1 MGRSDLGEGGL
12 QQWPRPCQRQP
23 FCPERRHPNHFSRQW
38 RKIPCPLQSSSR
50 RGDEFTF
57 PLLGNCLDIGEQRKK
72 SLHRYICRY
81 MDISFFLWL
90 SCSGICG
97 HKFLFFLWIPC
108 SGIYGHNFLFFL
120 FLVQVQEYQLHVHV
134 CGFAPGADSC
144 RF

>member
-1 MGRSDLGEGGL
+1 MAEAVPETTLLPTAPSS
-12 QQWPRPCQRQP
+12 QP
-23 FCPERRHPNHFSRQW
+23 LFQAVE
-38 RKIPCPLQSSSR
+38 KDPLSPSQSSSR

-72 SLHRYICRY
+72 SLHRYICHY

-90 SCSGICG
+90 PCSGICG

-108 SGIYGHNFLFFL
+108 SGIYGHNFLFFF
-120 FLVQVQEYQLHVHV
+120 FLVEVQEYQLHVHV